1 MHQVCLNVFHIFVS
15 ILDHSVWYLESSLCS
30 ATSVDV
36 EEHLYRLATNM
47 GITVITSSQVSI
59 HHTLLI
65 SSRQFPCCS
74 PSQFKSFL
82 PICCIRMT
90 ESLCLLIC
98 LQRPALIPFHS
109 LELKLIDGEGKW
121 ELCSIH
127 Q

>member
-1 MHQVCLNVFHIFVS
+1 MFFHIFVS
-15 ILDHSVWYLESSLCS
+15 FLDHTLCSTYKATLCS

-47 GITVITSSQVSI
+47 GITVITSSQVSRII
-59 HHTLLI
+59 HHIHTLLI
-65 SSRQFPCCS
+65 SSWQFPCCS
-74 PSQFKSFL
+74 PSRFMSFL
-82 PICCIRMT
+82 PICEIIQMI
-90 ESLCLLIC
+90 ESLCLIIC